1 MIRAVLYN
9 DYKLGMQGSERI
21 GCEIFGEC
29 LISDGCFVDG
39 NITKLAS
46 AEDLLLGINPLE
58 DLPERGVTAETS

>member
-21 GCEIFGEC
+21 GCDIFNKC
-29 LISDGCFVDG
+29 LISDGGFVDD
-39 NITKLAS
+39 NIKKLAG